1 MRLWK
6 RALFYTTLGAGVA
19 GITSALL
26 YGPDEFKRQLTSN
39 GIVRVGRAAGAV
51 IFISFDYKKSLW
63 RVDQKSA
70 EYSHIKSQVH
80 LRSAAR
86 LRDLCCQNG
95 GAYIKVGQYVGS
107 LDYLLPPEYVQ
118 TLKVL
123 HNDAPKSP
131 FFDIQ
136 HVLEEEL
143 NCRVGDVFAS
153 FEETPI
159 GAASLAQVHKATLH
173 DGRIVAVKVQHRDV
187 QKHAAVDMKT
197 LEILYQVVSWLFPE
211 FKFQWLVD
219 ESKKHLPLE
228 LDFEHEGWNAE
239 KIMHFVKKFPFVKI
253 PEIDWRYSTKRVLTM
268 EFCDGGKVDDLTY
281 MQNHQIS
288 SDELAQKLGIL
299 YSEMIFVNGFVHCD
313 PHPGN
318 ILVRRSP
325 KHEVEIVFLDH
336 GLYQTLSHD
345 FRVQYCKMWQSLIS
359 SDLEGIKQSSEAL
372 GVKEMYGLLACILTA
387 RSWDV
392 VTTGIDQGPIT
403 DEEAELIRLNA
414 ATYVTEITEL
424 LNKVPRQL
432 LLLLKTNDLLR
443 SIDFRLKT
451 RATSCSFITMSR
463 CCIRALTEQRLQEC
477 RGWRDWVSIHADAT
491 FGHLR
496 ITLYQ
501 VYVSELVS
509 SIRRILTRLVNGFSF
524 L

>member
-6 RALFYTTLGAGVA
+6 KALSYATVGGVLAGV
-19 GITSALL
+19 TSVLL
-26 YGPDEFKRQLTSN
+26 RGPEEVKRQITSN
-39 GIVRVGRAAGAV
+39 GIVRVGRAATVV

-63 RVDQKSA
+63 GVEQTSA
-70 EYSHIKSQVH
+70 DYSLIKSQVH
-80 LRSAAR
+80 LRSAVR
-86 LRDLCCQNG
+86 LRDLCCRNG
-95 GAYIKVGQYVGS
+95 GAYIKVGQYIGS
-107 LDYLLPPEYVQ
+107 LDYLLPTEYVQ

-131 FFDIQ
+131 FNEIQ
-136 HVLEEEL
+136 FVLQEEL
-143 NCRVGDVFAS
+143 NCKVEDVFAS
-153 FEETPI
+153 FEDVPI

-187 QKHAAVDMKT
+187 QSHAAVDMKT
-197 LEILYQVVSWLFPE
+197 LEILYHVVSWLFPE
-211 FKFQWLVD
+211 FKFQWLVE

-228 LDFEHEGWNAE
+228 LDFEREGWNAV

-253 PEIDWRYSTKRVLTM
+253 PEIYWKYSTKRVLTM
-268 EFCDGGKVDDLTY
+268 EFCDGGKVDDLPY
-281 MQNHQIS
+281 MQNHRIS
-288 SDELAQKLGIL
+288 SDEVAQKLGIL
-299 YSEMIFVNGFVHCD
+299 YSEMIFVNGYVHCD

-318 ILVRRSP
+318 ILVRRNP
-325 KHEVEIVFLDH
+325 KLGVEIVFLDH

-345 FRVQYCKMWQSLIS
+345 FRVQYCKMWQSLINA
-359 SDLEGIKQSSEAL
+359 DLEGIKQSSEAL

-392 VTTGIDQGPIT
+392 ITTGIDQGPIT
-403 DEEAELIRLNA
+403 DDEAELIRVNA

-424 LNKVPRQL
+424 LNRVPRQL

-451 RATSCSFITMSR
+451 RATSCSFVTMSR
-463 CCIRALTEQRLQEC
+463 CCIRAVTEQRLQEC
-477 RGWRDWVSIHADAT
+477 RGWADWVRIHADST
-491 FGHLR
+491 LGHLR

-501 VYVSELVS
+501 VYVSELVTT
-509 SIRRILTRLVNGFSF
+509 IRRLATWFVHRFAF